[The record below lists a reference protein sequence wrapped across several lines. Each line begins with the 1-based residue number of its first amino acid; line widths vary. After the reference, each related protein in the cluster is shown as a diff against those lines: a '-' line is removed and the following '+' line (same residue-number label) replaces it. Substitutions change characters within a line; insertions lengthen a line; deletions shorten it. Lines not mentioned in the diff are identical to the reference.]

1 MKNSTPQEEQ
11 KDAISHFG
19 FNQSNYRWLY
29 VGLALNVLGFILMI
43 GGGSDDPTK
52 FSDAIFD
59 FQRLTLA
66 PILLATGFI
75 IEIFA
80 IMSKSKEA

>member
-1 MKNSTPQEEQ
+1 MDFALKRKNY
-11 KDAISHFG
+11 I
-19 FNQSNYRWLY
+19 LLI
-29 VGLALNVLGFILMI
+29 VGLAFMASGLILMI
-43 GGGSDDPTK
+43 GGGSEDPAE
-52 FSDAIFD
+52 FSLEIFN

-80 IMSKSKEA
+80 IMYRGKDI

>member
-1 MKNSTPQEEQ
+1 MDFAFSKR
-11 KDAISHFG
+11 
-19 FNQSNYRWLY
+19 NYTLLII
-29 VGLALNVLGFILMI
+29 GLAFIASGIILMI
-43 GGGSDDPTK
+43 GGGSEDPTK
-52 FSDAIFD
+52 FSDAIFN

-80 IMSKSKEA
+80 IMSKNKEA

>member
-1 MKNSTPQEEQ
+1 MEFAFTKKNYILLITGLVFI
-11 KDAISHFG
+11 IS
-19 FNQSNYRWLY
+19 
-29 VGLALNVLGFILMI
+29 GLILMI

-52 FSDAIFD
+52 FSDEIFN

-66 PILLATGFI
+66 PILIALGFI

-80 IMSKSKEA
+80 IMSTKK

>member
-1 MKNSTPQEEQ
+1 MNFAFKKKNYTLLL
-11 KDAISHFG
+11 I
-19 FNQSNYRWLY
+19 
-29 VGLALNVLGFILMI
+29 GLAFMASGLILMI

-52 FSDAIFD
+52 FSVEIFD

>member
-1 MKNSTPQEEQ
+1 MDFAFSKKNY
-11 KDAISHFG
+11 I
-19 FNQSNYRWLY
+19 LLI
-29 VGLALNVLGFILMI
+29 VGLTFMASGLILMI
-43 GGGSDDPTK
+43 GGGSEDPAK
-52 FSDAIFD
+52 FSAEIFN

-80 IMSKSKEA
+80 IMYKSKDA

>member
-1 MKNSTPQEEQ
+1 MDFAFKKKNYTLLF
-11 KDAISHFG
+11 I
-19 FNQSNYRWLY
+19 
-29 VGLALNVLGFILMI
+29 GLAFIASGLILMI

-52 FSDAIFD
+52 FSDEIFN

-66 PILLATGFI
+66 PVLLATGFI